1 MRLAIGTV
9 QFGLPYGISNEGG
22 QTSKLEAKKI
32 LDMASKN
39 GIDTLDT
46 APAYGNSE
54 ATLGEVGVGG
64 WNVISK
70 VPPMPVGSVHS
81 SNRVLRYIKA
91 SLFNLKIDQISG
103 VLLHAPEQLLNS
115 NGPEIIHGLERAK
128 LLGLVKKVGYSIY
141 SPEHLSSLL

>member
-9 QFGLPYGISNEGG
+9 QFGLPYGISNEAG
-22 QTSKLEAKKI
+22 QRQAEAKKI

-46 APAYGNSE
+46 APVYGNSE
-54 ATLGEVGVGG
+54 AALGEVGVGG

-70 VPPMPVGSVHS
+70 VPPMPVGTVHS

-103 VLLHAPEQLLNS
+103 VLLHAPEQILNS
-115 NGPEIIHGLERAK
+115 NGPEIIHGLERNE
-128 LLGLVKKVGYSIY
+128 LLG
-141 SPEHLSSLL
+141 